1 MRIVITGG
9 GTGGH
14 VYPAIALAE
23 KLKEKSPDAKIVFI
37 GTESGLESTI
47 LRNYDYKLYFIEV
60 SGFSRKLSRDTFRSA
75 KNAFRGLKQSI
86 GLLLR
91 LKPDVVIG
99 TGGYVC
105 GPVVLAASMLG
116 IKTCIQ
122 EQNALPGVTNRIL
135 GKFAGRIFLGS
146 DAAVKY
152 FSRKDKVFVEGNPIR
167 DDIMTAKKADGY
179 ARFGFGPQ
187 KQTLLVAG
195 GSRGAMS
202 INKAMLYVD
211 EKLAGSDTVQVLHI
225 TGEAGYDETL
235 ESLPEKTKSASNIK
249 IVPYLDMPEA
259 LAIADL
265 AVFRAGALA
274 LSELAARG
282 VPAVL
287 VPYPYA
293 TGNHQEYNARAFEK
307 KNAAVVV
314 RDNELSGESLF
325 SLVNILLSD
334 RERLSAMTQAAKA
347 LGKPDAA
354 EKIVD
359 NIIAL
364 VGK

>member
-14 VYPAIALAE
+14 VYPAIAIAE
-23 KLKEKSPDAKIVFI
+23 KLKEKVPDAKIVFI
-37 GTESGLESTI
+37 GTQSGLESSI
-47 LRNYDYKLYFIEV
+47 LQNFDYKTYYIEV
-60 SGFSRKLSRDTFRSA
+60 SGFSRKLGKDIFRSA

-86 GLLLR
+86 GLLLKI
-91 LKPDVVIG
+91 KPDVVIG

-135 GKFAGRIFLGS
+135 GKFANRIFLGS
-146 DAAVKY
+146 EAAKKY

-167 DDIMTAKKADGY
+167 SDIMLAKRNNGY
-179 ARFGFGPQ
+179 SRFGFDPQ
-187 KQTLLVAG
+187 KQTLLVSG

-202 INKAMLYVD
+202 INSAMRYVN
-211 EKLAGSDTVQVLHI
+211 EKFAGSSAVQVLHI
-225 TGEAGYDETL
+225 TGDAGYEETL
-235 ESLPEKTKSASNIK
+235 CGMTEKVREAKNIK

-287 VPYPYA
+287 IPYPYA
-293 TGNHQEYNARAFEK
+293 TGNHQEHNARAFEK
-307 KNAAVVV
+307 ENAAIVV
-314 RDNELSGESLF
+314 RDNELSGESMF
-325 SLVNILLSD
+325 SLINILLGD
-334 RERLSAMTQAAKA
+334 RERLSSMALSARL

-354 EKIVD
+354 DKIAD
-359 NIIAL
+359 NIISLA
-364 VGK
+364 GK